1 MFKLAFDKDYLG
13 NYTDHLK
20 QLKVDFT
27 KVSTFAYNHLR
38 IYSRPIVS
46 SIFGGRFIPIKILVS
61 IRTDRTNELI
71 VPDNGKFYTDCTAEY
86 PSEHPLDDTV
96 LLAAKSFIDEH
107 FDCGE
112 EIVKVIPRTIPLPVG
127 ACYFNDTFYVYVNV
141 VVDHTLKNESFFNLK
156 DCHYENIS
164 DITVA
169 NALECALKDS
179 LAIVY
184 NMNTD
189 EVSDNVNDDH

>member
-1 MFKLAFDKDYLG
+1 MYKLVFDRDYFG
-13 NYTDHLK
+13 NYEDHLK
-20 QLKVDFT
+20 KLKVDYLSI
-27 KVSTFAYNHLR
+27 STFAYNHLR

-46 SIFGGRFIPIKILVS
+46 SIFGERFIPIKFLVS

-86 PSEHPLDDTV
+86 LSEHPLDDTV
-96 LLAAKSFIDEH
+96 LLAAKSFIDKY

-112 EIVKVIPRTIPLPVG
+112 DIVKVIPRTIPLPVG
-127 ACYFNDTFYVYVNV
+127 ACYINDTFYVYVNI
-141 VVDHTLKNESFFNLK
+141 VVDHTLKSESFFKLK

-164 DITVA
+164 DLTVS
-169 NALECALKDS
+169 NDLEGKLKDS

-184 NMNTD
+184 NMQPEEVNT
-189 EVSDNVNDDH
+189 NDDHQG